1 MQLEPVTFSHIVI
14 ATAIFGLVVLYLDDL
29 YKSPLGLA
37 FDRFASWW
45 VLGYRL
51 LKRDHRSMSEV
62 ETNLMANWA
71 AAHGIVLGAVVL
83 AVFFMLE

>member
-1 MQLEPVTFSHIVI
+1 MEPITFGRLIMAAAFILVA
-14 ATAIFGLVVLYLDDL
+14 ATFLHGSPRLKLYW
-29 YKSPLGLA
+29 
-37 FDRFASWW
+37 DRLLSWW